1 MRALSIHIIQLICE
15 RFCLIVRTVFLC
27 FICFSAL
34 SVQAQLGGKRSFE
47 FLNVPNHARLGALGG
62 VNVSLADRDLNFFY
76 SNPSLISDTLAEW
89 ASASYQFYLADVGQA
104 TFSYAHRFKRLG
116 TLAFGIQ
123 HIGYGNIK
131 TFDAYGQELGDV
143 NSGET
148 ALVVSKSHQI
158 GNFRFGVNLKGV
170 FSNIAGYR
178 ANALMADLG
187 GIFVHPKKNL
197 TVGMTI
203 KNLGIIFS
211 EYSATSSS
219 KLPFDVQVGTT
230 FKPEHMP
237 LRFSITG
244 YNLTQSDVVY
254 YDSQSG
260 GSKPSG
266 LDQVFRRLNFGA
278 EILIHKNVNLMVGY
292 NYLIHQELKLST
304 GGGGAGVAVGFSA
317 RIRSTE
323 LVFSRNGYVA
333 GSGGY
338 TFTISLNTQKILTR
352 R

>member
-1 MRALSIHIIQLICE
+1 MQALSIHIIRLICA
-15 RFCLIVRTVFLC
+15 RFWLIVRILFFY
-27 FICFSAL
+27 FICFLTLPAF
-34 SVQAQLGGKRSFE
+34 AQVGGQKSFE

-89 ASASYQFYLADVGQA
+89 ASASYQLYLADVGQA
-104 TFSYAHRFKRLG
+104 TFSYAHRFKRAG
-116 TLAFGIQ
+116 TIAFGVQ

-131 TFDAYGQELGDV
+131 SYDAYGQELGDV
-143 NSGET
+143 KSGET

-170 FSNIAGYR
+170 FSNVAGYH
-178 ANALMADLG
+178 ANALLFDLG
-187 GIFVHPKKNL
+187 GVFIHPKKNI
-197 TVGMTI
+197 TVGLAM
-203 KNLGIIFS
+203 KNLGMIFS
-211 EYSATSSS
+211 EYTETSST
-219 KLPFDVQVGTT
+219 KLPFDVQLGVT

-237 LRFSITG
+237 LRFSVTG
-244 YNLTQSDVVY
+244 YNLVRSNITY

-260 GSKPSG
+260 GDKPG
-266 LDQVFRRLNFGA
+266 ALDQIFRRFNFGA
-278 EILIHKNVNLMVGY
+278 EILIHRNVNLMVGY

-317 RIRSTE
+317 RIKSTE
-323 LVFSRNGYVA
+323 LVFSRSGYVA
-333 GSGGY
+333 GNGGY
-338 TFTISLNTQKILTR
+338 TFTISLDTHKLLIR